1 MLESSPEQAILE
13 SRKRLADL
21 IGRHTPEV
29 GENRTTIPG
38 LLLFRRTSTTA
49 CYCGAYEPS
58 LNVFAQGRKRVTLGG
73 TSYECGSSLFLLSA
87 IDVPVRSQ
95 IIEASATAPLLS
107 MLLRLDLGMVRE
119 ILTSE
124 ELPGPDPQPQG
135 IGLALGEASVQLLE
149 ACLRLVGLLDTP
161 TDAPFLSRLI
171 ERELVYRV
179 LRSRQG
185 ERLRAIATVGDV
197 SNRTARAIAW
207 LRNNFDKPLHMCE
220 LAGFARMGV
229 STLHRH
235 FHELTSMT
243 PLQYQKQLRLQ
254 AARER
259 MLMENVD
266 ATTAAFEVGYESVSQ
281 FNREYSR
288 MFGNPPIR
296 DIKAHRSGGTNAMH
310 AA

>member
-1 MLESSPEQAILE
+1 
-13 SRKRLADL
+13 L
-21 IGRHTPEV
+21 IDRHAPSV
-29 GENRTTIPG
+29 GENRTLIPG

-49 CYCGAYEPS
+49 CYRGAYEPS

-73 TSYECGSSLFLLSA
+73 NSYVCGSSLFLLSA
-87 IDVPVRSQ
+87 IDVPVQSQ
-95 IIEASATAPLLS
+95 IIEASEAAPLLS

-119 ILTSE
+119 ILASE
-124 ELPGPDPQPQG
+124 ELPAAHPPAQG
-135 IGLALGEASVQLLE
+135 IGLALGEVSVGLLE
-149 ACLRLVGLLDTP
+149 ACTRLVGLLDTP
-161 TDAPFLSRLI
+161 PDAPFLSRLI

-185 ERLRAIATVGDV
+185 ERLRAIATTGDL
-197 SNRTARAIAW
+197 SNRTARAISW
-207 LRNNFDKPLHMCE
+207 LRNNFHKPLHMNE
-220 LAGFARMGV
+220 LAGYARMGV

-235 FHELTSMT
+235 FRDLTSMT

-259 MLMENVD
+259 MLLEGLD
-266 ATTAAFEVGYESVSQ
+266 ATTAAYQVGYESVSQ

-288 MFGNPPIR
+288 MFGQPPKR
-296 DIKAHRSGGTNAMH
+296 DVRSHQAAGNSIH